1 MSGVWKCN
9 WTWLLIWWSATRIFN
24 CRYCGCCNLWPLMR
38 KVLFSLYY
46 GKWKVEMVHLCLK
59 SILISFFFF
68 WVCVCI
74 FNELWTAYYSYCQF
88 LLKLKKLKICRYA
101 GKQYNILTYVKI
113 CRYAGKQYNILTYVI
128 VLFTKI
134 ILRAYNSYFF
144 WLCWNSLELCRTN
157 GMPVQSIL
165 FGKT

>member
-1 MSGVWKCN
+1 VSGVWKCN

-24 CRYCGCCNLWPLMR
+24 WRYCGCCNLWPLMW
-38 KVLFSLYY
+38 KVPFSLYY

-59 SILISFFFF
+59 SILISFF

-74 FNELWTAYYSYCQF
+74 LNELWTAYYSYCQF

-101 GKQYNILTYVKI
+101 GKQYNILTYD
-113 CRYAGKQYNILTYVI
+113 I

-157 GMPVQSIL
+157 VMPVQSIP
-165 FGKT
+165 FEKT